1 MKFEFRPAE
10 DMQESTGS
18 IDLKPALETFGMLRD
33 WMARKACIVEY
44 LLHTS
49 HIRIRSSEPIYV
61 CTEYLHMEAGQG
73 LLVAFVA

>member
-1 MKFEFRPAE
+1 MKFDFRPAE

-44 LLHTS
+44 CTHHTL
-49 HIRIRSSEPIYV
+49 E
-61 CTEYLHMEAGQG
+61 
-73 LLVAFVA
+73 